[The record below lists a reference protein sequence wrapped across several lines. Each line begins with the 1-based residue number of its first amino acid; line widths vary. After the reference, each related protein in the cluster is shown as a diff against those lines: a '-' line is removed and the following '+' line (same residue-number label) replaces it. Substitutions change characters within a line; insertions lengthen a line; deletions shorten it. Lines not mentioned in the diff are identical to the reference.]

1 MSAPA
6 AATAAPAS
14 NASPINLLMKRA
26 DLIFT
31 VALFATVMLLIVPVP
46 PFMLDVLLALS
57 IGLSLLVLLVIVYV
71 KDPPEFSG
79 FPTILLG
86 LTLYRLA
93 LNICSTRLILT
104 KGHAGNI
111 IESFGHFVIQG
122 NYIVGFVVFLIL
134 ILINFV
140 VITKGAG
147 RIAEVSARFTLDAL
161 PGKQMAIDAELNAG
175 IIDEV
180 AASARRVKV
189 QKEADFYGSMDGASK
204 FVRGD
209 AVAGILIT
217 VVNVIGGFAIGV
229 FQMDLSLADSL
240 QKFNLLSI
248 GDGLVAQIP
257 ALIISVAAGLLV
269 TRASESTNLGTQ
281 IGRQLVR
288 YPRALGI
295 AAGMLGVFGLMPGM
309 PILPFFLLGG
319 IAGYV
324 AWTLKKQQPGDI
336 AEALPDGT
344 ARPAAKGGKAGAAGA
359 KDAPAQTGPKGMPE
373 DIRKLIELDVFA
385 IEIGYGLLP
394 LADTTK
400 GGDLLSRVTGVRKTL
415 AREKGILVP
424 PVSVRDNLEL
434 EPNDYR
440 FLLRGKTIARG
451 TVMPGRSMAMNV
463 SGSNVRLRGV
473 PTREPVFNLD
483 ATWITDDEKKT
494 AELNGYTV
502 VDPSSVM
509 ITHLSETLKTHA
521 HLLLGRQDVQT
532 LVDHLKETHPALV
545 AELLPDL
552 VNLGIIQ
559 RVLQNLLRENISIL
573 NLPLIL
579 ECIGDFAALTKNPD
593 DLSELVRRR
602 LGLYFVPEYECR
614 PGVIKALTLD
624 PRLEQLLATKIHRT
638 PSEVGLALDPATG
651 DHLVNELNQRATE
664 LVQQG
669 LTAALVV
676 STEIRLPIKRFF
688 EPSLPRLAVLS
699 FQELPQATEVE
710 NIGFIPMPPHL
721 NRSAAVPLEAKTAAC
736 DELRNEAFSFFCSR
750 GR

>member
-1 MSAPA
+1 
-6 AATAAPAS
+6 
-14 NASPINLLMKRA
+14 MKRA

-31 VALFATVMLLIVPVP
+31 GALFGTVMLLIMPVP
-46 PFMLDVLLALS
+46 PFVLDLLLAIS
-57 IGLSLLVLLVIVYV
+57 IGLSLLILLTIVYV
-71 KDPPEFSG
+71 KDPAEFSG

-86 LTLYRLA
+86 STLYRLA

-104 KGHAGNI
+104 QGGAGQI
-111 IESFGHFVIQG
+111 IDSFGHFVIRG
-122 NYIVGFVVFLIL
+122 NYIVGFVVFVIL

-175 IIDEV
+175 IIDEPT
-180 AASARRVKV
+180 ATARRRKV

-217 VVNVIGGFAIGV
+217 LVNVIGGFAIGV
-229 FQMDLSLADSL
+229 FQMDLSLAESL
-240 QKFNLLSI
+240 QKFTLLSI

-257 ALIISVAAGLLV
+257 ALIISVAAGILV
-269 TRASESTNLGTQ
+269 TRASENTNLGTQ
-281 IGRQLVR
+281 ISKQLVR
-288 YPRALGI
+288 YPRALAITG
-295 AAGMLGVFGLMPGM
+295 GMLGTFGLIPGM
-309 PILPFFLLGG
+309 PLLPFLALGG
-319 IAGYV
+319 FVGYIAYSLRKHGPV
-324 AWTLKKQQPGDI
+324 
-336 AEALPDGT
+336 DG
-344 ARPAAKGGKAGAAGA
+344 ADKDGADAAKGAKGA
-359 KDAPAQTGPKGMPE
+359 KPGAPAGKDGAPAASPKGGE
-373 DIRKLIELDVFA
+373 DLRKLIEMDMFA

-394 LADTTK
+394 LADVSK

-440 FLLRGKTIARG
+440 FLLRGKAVARG

-463 SGSNVRLRGV
+463 SGSTVRLRGV
-473 PTREPVFNLD
+473 PTREPVFNLE
-483 ATWITDDEKKT
+483 ATWIAEDEKKT

-509 ITHLSETLKTHA
+509 ITHLSETLKSVA
-521 HLLLGRQDVQT
+521 HLLLSRQDVQT
-532 LVDHLKETHPALV
+532 LIDHVKEGQPALV

-559 RVLQNLLRENISIL
+559 RVLQNLLRENVSIL

-579 ECIGDFAALTKNPD
+579 ECIADFASATKNPD

-602 LGLYFVPEYECR
+602 LGLYFIPEYECR
-614 PGVIKALTLD
+614 PGVIKAFTFD

-638 PSEVGLALDPATG
+638 PSDVGLSLDPATAH
-651 DHLVNELNQRATE
+651 HLLNEINKRVGE

-669 LTAALVV
+669 STPALVV
-676 STEIRLPIKRFF
+676 STEIRLPVKRFF
-688 EPSLPRLAVLS
+688 ESSVPRLMVFA
-699 FQELPQATEVE
+699 FQELPAATEVE
-710 NIGFIPMPPHL
+710 NAGFIGMPAHL
-721 NRSAAVPLEAKTAAC
+721 NRQEAKAA
-736 DELRNEAFSFFCSR
+736 
-750 GR
+750 